1 MKKTILFLLIFSL
14 FPVFAENTEKPAE
27 NAGNTETESVQTF
40 HETPL
45 QKQQKKSEITWK
57 FYSKNKAHVF
67 IDEKIRGGDAK
78 DTYGVLQTED
88 LGEIT
93 YKNYTFGIRKTL
105 LFFADKEHDDSVKNF
120 DYVYSDEHFNHCWE

>member
-1 MKKTILFLLIFSL
+1 MKKFLLVFSLIFSL
-14 FPVFAENTEKPAE
+14 NSVFADEAAEKKE
-27 NAGNTETESVQTF
+27 
-40 HETPL
+40 
-45 QKQQKKSEITWK
+45 EIKWK

-67 IDEKIRGGDAK
+67 VDEISGDAK

-105 LFFADKEHDDSVKNF
+105 LFFADKENDGSNNF
-120 DYVYSDEHFNHCWE
+120 DYVYSVVLFIHCWEQY